1 MDRFFYVGV
10 SAALFAA
17 FAFSL
22 NFIVPFIIGD
32 YSTFD
37 FALIRHVVSA
47 LVGLYMLF
55 SEKGVL
61 RHLTLRNCLNVIWLA
76 FIGYVGYFLTV
87 TGAAVFAGPVI
98 APAFLGLVPIVLMV
112 VGNQRQ
118 GSLPWRSLMIPLAL
132 VLAGLVLVNGTAF
145 TAEGLDSVRS
155 LWVGVPLALAA
166 VGLWVW
172 FALANQAALAARPEM
187 PSGVWAALI
196 LVGGGVLM
204 LAFYP
209 AGAALDLF
217 RLPTLGFG
225 WSAAGSLYIW
235 GASFALLATVGGVW
249 AWNIASRSL
258 PVALAAQLIVSETAF
273 GVIGGLVVHA
283 RWPTPIEGAGIVVL
297 IAGVVLSVRIFY
309 ELRFAP
315 GRSYLR
321 GSDLPN
327 ARQLI
332 VMAKP
337 RARPVPGGGRKI
349 CKKRSISEL
358 KQNRK
363 CSYSSCEA
371 IPVASHRSQLT
382 RGYSSDVV
390 DAAFSSEVRI

>member
-1 MDRFFYVGV
+1 MDRRFYVGV

-22 NFIVPFIIGD
+22 NFVVPFIIGD

-47 LVGLYMLF
+47 FVGLYILF
-55 SEKGVL
+55 SQKGVM
-61 RHLTLRNCLNVIWLA
+61 RHLTLRNCLQTIWLA

-112 VGNQRQ
+112 IGNQRQ
-118 GSLPWRSLMIPLAL
+118 ASLPWRSLMIPLAL

-145 TAEGLDSVRS
+145 TAQGLNSVES

-172 FALANQAALAARPEM
+172 FALTNQAALAARPEM
-187 PSGVWAALI
+187 PSGVWSALI

-209 AGAALDLF
+209 VGAAMDLF
-217 RLPTLGFG
+217 QLPALGFG
-225 WSAAGSLYIW
+225 WSAAGNLYVW
-235 GASFALLATVGGVW
+235 GASFALLATAGGVW

-273 GVIGGLVVHA
+273 GVIGGLIVHA
-283 RWPTPIEGAGIVVL
+283 RWPTPMEVAGVVVL

-309 ELRFAP
+309 ARQFAP
-315 GRSYLR
+315 
-321 GSDLPN
+321 
-327 ARQLI
+327 
-332 VMAKP
+332 
-337 RARPVPGGGRKI
+337 
-349 CKKRSISEL
+349 
-358 KQNRK
+358 
-363 CSYSSCEA
+363 
-371 IPVASHRSQLT
+371 
-382 RGYSSDVV
+382 
-390 DAAFSSEVRI
+390 VRTLLAQE

>member
-1 MDRFFYVGV
+1 MDRSFYIGV

-37 FALIRHVVSA
+37 FALIRHLVSA
-47 LVGLYMLF
+47 LVGLFILF
-55 SEKGVL
+55 SEKHVA
-61 RHLTLRNCLNVIWLA
+61 RHLTLRNVLQALWLA
-76 FIGYVGYFLTV
+76 FVGYVGYFLTV
-87 TGAAVFAGPVI
+87 TGAAIFAGPVI

-112 VGNQRQ
+112 IGNQRQ
-118 GSLPWRSLMIPLAL
+118 GSLPWRSLVAPLAL
-132 VLAGLVLVNGTAF
+132 VLIGLVLVNGTAF
-145 TAEGLDSVRS
+145 TAEGLNSVGS

-187 PSGVWAALI
+187 PSGVWSALI
-196 LVGGGVLM
+196 LVGGCVLM

-209 AGAALDLF
+209 VGAAMDLF
-217 RLPTLGFG
+217 KLPALGFS
-225 WSAAGSLYIW
+225 WTAAGSLYLW
-235 GASFALLATVGGVW
+235 GASLALLATVGGVW

-283 RWPTPIEGAGIVVL
+283 RWPTPIEVAGVVVL

-309 ELRFAP
+309 DRQFAS
-315 GRSYLR
+315 GKTL
-321 GSDLPN
+321 L
-327 ARQLI
+327 AQ
-332 VMAKP
+332 
-337 RARPVPGGGRKI
+337 
-349 CKKRSISEL
+349 
-358 KQNRK
+358 Q
-363 CSYSSCEA
+363 
-371 IPVASHRSQLT
+371 
-382 RGYSSDVV
+382 
-390 DAAFSSEVRI
+390 

>member
-1 MDRFFYVGV
+1 MDRLFYVGV

-22 NFIVPFIIGD
+22 NFVVPFIIGD

-37 FALIRHVVSA
+37 FALIRHLVSG
-47 LVGLYMLF
+47 LVGLYILF
-55 SEKGVL
+55 SEKRVM
-61 RHLTLRNCLNVIWLA
+61 RHLTLRNGLQAIWLA

-98 APAFLGLVPIVLMV
+98 APAFLGLVPILLMV
-112 VGNQRQ
+112 IGNQRQ
-118 GSLPWRSLMIPLAL
+118 GSLPWQSLMVPLAL
-132 VLAGLVLVNGTAF
+132 VLVGLVLVNGTAF
-145 TAEGLDSVRS
+145 TTEGLNSVKS

-187 PSGVWAALI
+187 PSGVWSALI

-209 AGAALDLF
+209 IGAAMDLF
-217 RLPTLGFG
+217 QLPAFGFG
-225 WSAAGSLYIW
+225 WSAAGNLYVW
-235 GASFALLATVGGVW
+235 SASFALLATVGGVW

-283 RWPTPIEGAGIVVL
+283 RWPTPIEVAGVTVL

-309 ELRFAP
+309 DRQFAS
-315 GRSYLR
+315 GKTSF
-321 GSDLPN
+321 
-327 ARQLI
+327 AH
-332 VMAKP
+332 
-337 RARPVPGGGRKI
+337 
-349 CKKRSISEL
+349 E
-358 KQNRK
+358 
-363 CSYSSCEA
+363 
-371 IPVASHRSQLT
+371 
-382 RGYSSDVV
+382 
-390 DAAFSSEVRI
+390 

>member
-1 MDRFFYVGV
+1 MDTVGATEINGSVTQLQKGVIVMDRFFYVGV

-22 NFIVPFIIGD
+22 NFIVPFIIGG

-47 LVGLYMLF
+47 LVGLYILF

-61 RHLTLRNCLNVIWLA
+61 RHLTLGNCLNAIWLA

-132 VLAGLVLVNGTAF
+132 VLAGLALVNGTAF

-155 LWVGVPLALAA
+155 LWIGVPLSLAA

-196 LVGGGVLM
+196 LVGGGILM

-209 AGAALDLF
+209 FGAALDLF
-217 RLPTLGFG
+217 RLPTLGYG

-309 ELRFAP
+309 ELQFAP
-315 GRSYLR
+315 GTIL
-321 GSDLPN
+321 L
-327 ARQLI
+327 AQ
-332 VMAKP
+332 
-337 RARPVPGGGRKI
+337 
-349 CKKRSISEL
+349 E
-358 KQNRK
+358 
-363 CSYSSCEA
+363 
-371 IPVASHRSQLT
+371 
-382 RGYSSDVV
+382 
-390 DAAFSSEVRI
+390 

>member
-1 MDRFFYVGV
+1 MDRLFYVGV
-10 SAALFAA
+10 LAALFAA

-22 NFIVPFIIGD
+22 NFVVPFIIGD

-47 LVGLYMLF
+47 FVGLCVL
-55 SEKGVL
+55 SLEKRVV
-61 RHLTLRNCLNVIWLA
+61 RHLTLRNCLSAIWLA

-87 TGAAVFAGPVI
+87 TGAAIYAGPVI

-118 GSLPWRSLMIPLAL
+118 GSLPWRTLMMPLAL
-132 VLAGLVLVNGTAF
+132 VLVGLVLVNGTAF
-145 TAEGLDSVRS
+145 TAEGLNSVRS

-172 FALANQAALAARPEM
+172 FALANQAALAARPKM
-187 PSGVWAALI
+187 PSGVWSALI

-209 AGAALDLF
+209 VGAAMGLF
-217 RLPTLGFG
+217 RLPTIGFG
-225 WSAAGSLYIW
+225 WSTAGNLYVW
-235 GASFALLATVGGVW
+235 GTTFALLATVCGVW

-273 GVIGGLVVHA
+273 GVIGGLIVHA
-283 RWPTPIEGAGIVVL
+283 RWPTPIEGTGVVVL

-309 ELRFAP
+309 
-315 GRSYLR
+315 
-321 GSDLPN
+321 D
-327 ARQLI
+327 
-332 VMAKP
+332 
-337 RARPVPGGGRKI
+337 
-349 CKKRSISEL
+349 
-358 KQNRK
+358 
-363 CSYSSCEA
+363 
-371 IPVASHRSQLT
+371 SQVTSGKALL
-382 RGYSSDVV
+382 
-390 DAAFSSEVRI
+390 AHE

>member
-1 MDRFFYVGV
+1 MDRLFYVGV

-22 NFIVPFIIGD
+22 NFVVPFIIGD

-37 FALIRHVVSA
+37 FALIRHVVSG
-47 LVGLYMLF
+47 LVGLYILF
-55 SEKGVL
+55 SEKRVM
-61 RHLTLRNCLNVIWLA
+61 RHLTLRNCLQAIWLA

-112 VGNQRQ
+112 IGNQRQ
-118 GSLPWRSLMIPLAL
+118 GSLPWRSLMVPLAL
-132 VLAGLVLVNGTAF
+132 VLVGLILVNGTAF
-145 TAEGLDSVRS
+145 TAEGLNSVES

-187 PSGVWAALI
+187 PSGVWSALI

-209 AGAALDLF
+209 VGAAMDLF
-217 RLPTLGFG
+217 QLPALGFG
-225 WSAAGSLYIW
+225 WSAAGNLYVW

-273 GVIGGLVVHA
+273 GVIGGLIVHA
-283 RWPTPIEGAGIVVL
+283 RWPTPIEVAGVVVL

-309 ELRFAP
+309 ARQFAP
-315 GRSYLR
+315 GKTL
-321 GSDLPN
+321 L
-327 ARQLI
+327 AQ
-332 VMAKP
+332 
-337 RARPVPGGGRKI
+337 
-349 CKKRSISEL
+349 E
-358 KQNRK
+358 
-363 CSYSSCEA
+363 
-371 IPVASHRSQLT
+371 
-382 RGYSSDVV
+382 
-390 DAAFSSEVRI
+390 

>member
-1 MDRFFYVGV
+1 MDRLFYVGV

-22 NFIVPFIIGD
+22 NFVVPFIIGD

-47 LVGLYMLF
+47 LVGLYILF
-55 SEKGVL
+55 SEKGVM
-61 RHLTLRNCLNVIWLA
+61 RHLTFRNCLQAIWLA
-76 FIGYVGYFLTV
+76 FVGYVGYFLTV
-87 TGAAVFAGPVI
+87 TGAALFAGPVI

-112 VGNQRQ
+112 IGNQRQ
-118 GSLPWRSLMIPLAL
+118 ASLPWRSLMVPLAL
-132 VLAGLVLVNGTAF
+132 VLVGLGLVNGTAF
-145 TAEGLDSVRS
+145 TAEGLDSES
-155 LWVGVPLALAA
+155 LWIGVPLALAA

-172 FALANQAALAARPEM
+172 FALSNQAALAARPDM
-187 PSGVWAALI
+187 PSGVWSALI

-209 AGAALDLF
+209 IGAAMDLF

-225 WSAAGSLYIW
+225 WSAAGKLYVW
-235 GASFALLATVGGVW
+235 GTTLALLATVGGVW

-283 RWPTPIEGAGIVVL
+283 RWPTPIAVAGVVVL

-309 ELRFAP
+309 DRQFAS
-315 GRSYLR
+315 GKTVLA
-321 GSDLPN
+321 N
-327 ARQLI
+327 
-332 VMAKP
+332 
-337 RARPVPGGGRKI
+337 
-349 CKKRSISEL
+349 E
-358 KQNRK
+358 
-363 CSYSSCEA
+363 
-371 IPVASHRSQLT
+371 
-382 RGYSSDVV
+382 
-390 DAAFSSEVRI
+390 